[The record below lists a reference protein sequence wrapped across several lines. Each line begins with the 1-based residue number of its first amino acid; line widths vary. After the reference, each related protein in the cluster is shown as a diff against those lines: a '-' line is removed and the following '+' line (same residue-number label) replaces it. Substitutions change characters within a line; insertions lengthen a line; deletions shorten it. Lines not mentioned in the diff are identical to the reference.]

1 MSGEAIP
8 RLIVV
13 GGGPSGLA
21 AAWKASAEAE
31 RAGASLEIVVLEAE
45 SEVGGKARTEH
56 AANLLIETGP
66 QGFLDDQPVVREMI
80 DACGL
85 ADEVLA
91 PEPAA
96 NRRYIYRGGKLR
108 ELQRTPL
115 AFARSGLLGPLGL
128 ARLALEPL
136 VPARRSH
143 AGRGGSDAG
152 RGGHG
157 GDTDSAGRRVAAND
171 DESLFDFAARRMG
184 RQAAARLISPVV
196 LGIFAGDAR
205 RLSAAAAFPRLV
217 AMEQAHGSLF
227 KAMRAGRRRRVPPPG
242 HRTFVRG
249 IQSLPRA
256 IAALPGIEVRCGSRV
271 ASVSREGGGRR
282 HHGDGDRHGAGCN
295 GGSFTL
301 HLAKSEHATNAETAA
316 PAELTADAV
325 IVAAD
330 LPAAADLVEGVSA
343 QAAHELLQIES
354 PPMAVVH
361 TAFDAAAAAHL
372 EPAYGFLVARGE
384 GIRMLGCQ
392 YETATFGGRGPEGQ
406 FLARSMFGGTV
417 DPEAADLG
425 DAQLVDLTLRELRRT
440 AGIDA
445 APTHTSVARW
455 PHAIP
460 QYAPGHP
467 RRVALIE
474 AALQP
479 IEGFHL
485 AGNALHGVG
494 LSRAMAVGADCGE
507 RAARLLLSQ
516 RCHIELH
523 SPVPTAQ
530 HTRRQSP

>member
-1 MSGEAIP
+1 MSGEPIP

-21 AAWKASAEAE
+21 AAWKASVEAE
-31 RAGASLEIVVLEAE
+31 RAGTSLEIVVLEAE
-45 SEVGGKARTEH
+45 SEVGGKARTDH
-56 AANLLIETGP
+56 AADLLIETGP
-66 QGFLDDQPVVREMI
+66 QGFLDDQPVLREMI

-108 ELQRTPL
+108 ELSRNPA

-136 VPARRSH
+136 VPARRSD

-152 RGGHG
+152 RSGHG
-157 GDTDSAGRRVAAND
+157 GDADSAGRRVAAND

-205 RLSAAAAFPRLV
+205 RLSAAAAFPRMV

-227 KAMRAGRRRRVPPPG
+227 KAMRASRRRGVPPPG
-242 HRTFVRG
+242 HRTFVQG
-249 IQSLPRA
+249 IQSLPQA

-271 ASVSREGGGRR
+271 ASVSRGGGGRHR
-282 HHGDGDRHGAGCN
+282 HGGGDGHGARDS
-295 GGSFTL
+295 GSGFTV
-301 HLAKSEHATNAETAA
+301 HLADAKLPAHAETSARAA
-316 PAELTADAV
+316 LPADAV

-330 LPAAADLVEGVSA
+330 LPAAADLVEGVSPT
-343 QAAHELLQIES
+343 AARELQQIES
-354 PPMAVVH
+354 SPMAVVH
-361 TAFDAAAAAHL
+361 TAFEAAAAAHI

-384 GIRMLGCQ
+384 GVRMLGCQ
-392 YETATFGGRGPEGQ
+392 YETATFRGRSPEGQ
-406 FLARSMFGGTV
+406 FLTRSMFGGSV
-417 DPEAADLG
+417 DPEASDLG

-440 AGIDA
+440 VGIDA
-445 APTHTSVARW
+445 APTYTSVARW

-494 LSRAMAVGADCGE
+494 LSRAMAVGANCGE
-507 RAARLLLSQ
+507 RAARRLLQ
-516 RCHIELH
+516 AG
-523 SPVPTAQ
+523 TA
-530 HTRRQSP
+530 